1 MLVPEKQKI
10 VVIGNGMVGHHFIKQ
25 LTTLNKQLTASN
37 KDKFKLI
44 TFSEEPRL
52 AYNRVNLST
61 YFSGSTAEDLALT
74 NSQTYLDSGVEFYL
88 NQRVC
93 SINRQLKSIT
103 TTQGTIINY
112 DKLIL
117 ATGST
122 PFVPSIKGGELS
134 QPHLHVYRTLEDLDG
149 IAQSAKSA
157 KTGTVIGGGLL
168 GLEAAN
174 SLNKLGLLVNLIEYS
189 ADLMTAQLDHDA
201 SDLLREKITALDI
214 NVHTE
219 KKTTEIIAG
228 ESSRYRM
235 IFSNGDF
242 LETDLIIYSAGIRP
256 RDQLAKQ
263 AGLTTAAQGGI
274 IINDQCLTNDKDIY
288 AIGECARWNNR
299 IFGLVAPGYRMAEVA
314 VSHLNNGNKTFSG
327 SDMSTKLKLLDIEV
341 ASIGDVHARTAG
353 AQNYAFTE
361 QPVGIYKKI
370 VVSKNGQRLLGAIM
384 VGGSRDY
391 DRLRLMVLNQSKL
404 SQTPQ
409 NLLLGL
415 ISENNKHTE
424 SGVDILPVKTQIC
437 ACYDVS
443 KQTLCE
449 AVANGAGNISS
460 LTTFTGAGTGCGTCV
475 SLVKQIMQ
483 HELNKQTIA
492 LFHNQE
498 KQICVTPIPA

>member
-25 LTTLNKQLTASN
+25 LTASN
-37 KDKFKLI
+37 KNKFDLI

-74 NSQTYLDSGVEFYL
+74 NSQTYLESGVEFYL

-93 SINRQLKSIT
+93 SINRKLKSIT
-103 TTQGTIINY
+103 TMQGTIINY

-122 PFVPSIKGGELS
+122 PFVPSIKRGGLS
-134 QPHLHVYRTLEDLDG
+134 QPHLHVYRTLEDLDA
-149 IAQSAKSA
+149 IAQSAKSG
-157 KTGTVIGGGLL
+157 KSGTVIGGGLL

-174 SLNKLGLLVNLIEYS
+174 ALKKLGLLVNLIEYS
-189 ADLMTAQLDHDA
+189 AGLMTAQLDHDA
-201 SDLLREKITALDI
+201 SELLREKITALDI

-219 KKTTEIIAG
+219 KNTTEIIPG

-235 IFSNGDF
+235 KFADGGF

-263 AGLTTAAQGGI
+263 AGLNTADQGGI
-274 IINDQCLTNDKDIY
+274 IINDQCLTNDKNIY

-299 IFGLVAPGYRMAEVA
+299 IFGLVAPCYRMAEVA

-327 SDMSTKLKLLDIEV
+327 YDMSTKLKLLGIEV
-341 ASIGDVHARTAG
+341 ASIGDVHGRTTG
-353 AQNYAFTE
+353 TQNFAFTDKAAG
-361 QPVGIYKKI
+361 VYKKI
-370 VVSKNGQRLLGAIM
+370 VVSQDGQRLLGAIM
-384 VGGSRDY
+384 VGDSRDY
-391 DRLRLMVLNQSKL
+391 NQLRLMVQNQSQL

-409 NLLLGL
+409 NLLLGP
-415 ISENNKHTE
+415 IDENSKHPE
-424 SGVDILPVKTQIC
+424 SGVDILSAKTQIC

-449 AVANGAGNISS
+449 AVANGAGNITS

-483 HELNKQTIA
+483 HELNKQSIA

-498 KQICVTPIPA
+498 NQICVPPIPA